1 MTAQSLQITPITTD
15 SWSLFARLLGP
26 TGVAGGCWCAYF
38 IMTANQFNTSTP
50 RQHKTHARQ
59 RVADGMPFGLV
70 AHLDDD
76 PQAWVAVSPRACNP
90 RLERSVVARTE
101 AGQDLG
107 STWSVTC
114 FYSRPEA
121 RRQGISRMLLD
132 AAVEHARRGGA
143 TTIEGYP
150 VDTDIGSVSPD
161 EQYHGRLE
169 TFLARGFELVARRG
183 KRRALV
189 RLDLRPSTESDSEES
204 PA

>member
-1 MTAQSLQITPITTD
+1 
-15 SWSLFARLLGP
+15 
-26 TGVAGGCWCAYF
+26 
-38 IMTANQFNTSTP
+38 
-50 RQHKTHARQ
+50 
-59 RVADGMPFGLV
+59 
-70 AHLDDD
+70 
-76 PQAWVAVSPRACNP
+76 
-90 RLERSVVARTE
+90 
-101 AGQDLG
+101 
-107 STWSVTC
+107 
-114 FYSRPEA
+114 
-121 RRQGISRMLLD
+121 MLLD